1 MCMSCYVR
9 QGVHVDTGTLCTA
22 CECLVIPEWSCTA
35 VHLHGCVCVCIHTH
49 THTHTHTHIYQGWMS
64 TTFFRD
70 SLSFSSSDHN
80 FLCISSFPYVYVPH
94 PSFIRLYHPN
104 NMWKKSNYEP
114 PDYAVFFT
122 WVHMLPLASCSG
134 TLWNSS
140 SKFYTQKST
149 NVSSVLY
156 TVYHLIY

>member
-1 MCMSCYVR
+1 MLCQTGCPCGHWNFVHCLWMFCSPLNESAQLFIYM
-9 QGVHVDTGTLCTA
+9 GV
-22 CECLVIPEWSCTA
+22 S
-35 VHLHGCVCVCIHTH
+35 VCVCLHTH
-49 THTHTHTHIYQGWMS
+49 RHQGWTS
-64 TTFFRD
+64 TTFFRS
-70 SLSFSSSDHN
+70 SLSFRIIDQI